1 MAGRLDDLLPPGN
14 PDVAGLTS
22 TGANSSLMADETR
35 LERRLDR
42 LIEHAENPRKAAVVI
57 ASVTTFITVVAGWLM
72 TFADHDGFP
81 TLGSGLWW
89 AVQTVTTVGYG
100 DHVPT
105 TTAGKSIAA
114 LVMLLGI
121 GFLTVIT
128 ASITGA
134 FVARS
139 RREQHL
145 EGGEGPSA
153 ELMQQIDE
161 RLARIEA
168 ALEAR
173 S

>member
-1 MAGRLDDLLPPGN
+1 MAGTLDDLAPPGN
-14 PDVAGLTS
+14 PYAAGLRS
-22 TGANSSLMADETR
+22 ICANSGLMADETR

-42 LIEHAENPRKAAVVI
+42 LIARAENPRKAAVVI
-57 ASVTTFITVVAGWLM
+57 ASVTTLMTLLAGWLM
-72 TFADHDGFP
+72 TVTDRDGFP

-145 EGGEGPSA
+145 EGVEGPSA
-153 ELMQQIDE
+153 ELLQQIDE

-168 ALEAR
+168 VLGER
-173 S
+173 H

>member
-1 MAGRLDDLLPPGN
+1 MQ
-14 PDVAGLTS
+14 T
-22 TGANSSLMADETR
+22 ETR

-42 LIEHAENPRKAAVVI
+42 LIARAENPRKAAVVI
-57 ASVTTFITVVAGWLM
+57 AGVTTLMTIAAGWLM
-72 TFADHDGFP
+72 TISDHESFP

-105 TTAGKSIAA
+105 SAAGKGIAA

-145 EGGEGPSA
+145 EGAEGPSA

-168 ALEAR
+168 ALDAR

>member
-1 MAGRLDDLLPPGN
+1 MAH
-14 PDVAGLTS
+14 
-22 TGANSSLMADETR
+22 ETR

-42 LIEHAENPRKAAVVI
+42 LIARAENPRKAAVVI
-57 ASVTTFITVVAGWLM
+57 ASVTTIMTLLAGWLM
-72 TFADHDGFP
+72 TVTDRKGFP

-105 TTAGKSIAA
+105 SAAGKCLAA
-114 LVMLLGI
+114 AVMLLGI

-145 EGGEGPSA
+145 EGAVEPSA
-153 ELMQQIDE
+153 ELLQQIDE

-168 ALEAR
+168 VLGER
-173 S
+173 H